1 MKRSLFLFA
10 SLCVLG
16 LVPNAQAG
24 ECSEATLEG
33 DYGAYGVGTV
43 VPAGTPFRSLA
54 RVTFDGQGNWFNT
67 FTQNDNGTIIRGTT
81 QSATYK
87 VNPDCTGTIFG
98 ASGQPAFDMVVFED
112 GTELYALRVDP
123 ASRVLTLIAKK
134 LSAEK

>member
-1 MKRSLFLFA
+1 MKRNSILFA

-16 LVPNAQAG
+16 LVPNTQAG
-24 ECSEATLEG
+24 ECSNATLEG
-33 DYGAYGVGTV
+33 DYGAYGVGTL

-54 RVTFDGQGNWFNT
+54 RIAFDGQGNWSNS

-81 QSATYK
+81 SATYE

-98 ASGQPAFDMVVFED
+98 AAGQPTFDLVVVED
-112 GTELYALRVDP
+112 GKEFYALRVDP
-123 ASRVLTLIAKK
+123 ASRVLTLIGKK